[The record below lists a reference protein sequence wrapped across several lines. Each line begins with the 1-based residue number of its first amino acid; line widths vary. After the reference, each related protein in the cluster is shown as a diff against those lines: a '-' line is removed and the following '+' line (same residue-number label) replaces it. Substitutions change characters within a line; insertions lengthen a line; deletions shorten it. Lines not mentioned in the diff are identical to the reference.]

1 MREYNFNE
9 NKNMG
14 ETVRID
20 DIKMKLN
27 EMEELGDDAEN
38 DSNSIEDDSDEYEEY
53 EDDFGK
59 TAEVP
64 IKSVTNKTGVTKKSG
79 KAANDSHNDKSKLIL
94 IISVAILV
102 VAVVMVAVALATR
115 TENNNDSVAEN
126 TDCRY
131 FYGVVVSVSDNKFEV
146 IDTNDGKA
154 SMYSVGENMTVTLN
168 GGKEAVDTSVSR
180 GDIAYF
186 QVSKETDEIV
196 SIEYSDT
203 EWEKNNFKNV
213 EVNEDNNTIS
223 NGEVNY
229 KYDDNTI
236 FIYDGELIKAEDLCS
251 EDVVTLKGINETV
264 WVVDVEKYHG
274 FIQLENVDKIQDAE
288 ITVDGKK
295 MDFEDNKAAV
305 SAGTHSLGISGSN
318 IDTLTVDIHI
328 AEGEVYSVDMAS
340 VQEKTGVL
348 MLNVNVDDCIIIVDG
363 KQVDK
368 ESPVVL
374 SMGTYTISVSAEGY
388 KTYSGTVDINEPLVQ
403 LDIELEKIVQPKAS
417 LTVDSNPQGATVYA
431 NNVVIGITPFTA
443 QVDYGDY
450 KITFKKDGYSD
461 YYIDTSVNE
470 DQKSISVLLTEE

>member
-1 MREYNFNE
+1 MREYNFDE

-27 EMEELGDDAEN
+27 EMDEFGDDTEDIN
-38 DSNSIEDDSDEYEEY
+38 DMGEDESEEY
-53 EDDFGK
+53 EDDLGE

-64 IKSVTNKTGVTKKSG
+64 VINKPQRTGGNNKSSKTPKENRIDGG
-79 KAANDSHNDKSKLIL
+79 KLIF
-94 IISVAILV
+94 IIIVAVLVVVVVMVSVAI
-102 VAVVMVAVALATR
+102 ATR
-115 TENNNDSVAEN
+115 TSNNNDISAVEN

-131 FYGVVVSVSDNKFEV
+131 FYGVVVSVSENKFEV
-146 IDTNDGKA
+146 IDTEYGNA
-154 SMYSVGENMTVTLN
+154 AMYAVGENMTVTLD
-168 GGKEAVDTSVSR
+168 GGKDAVGTSVSR

-186 QVSKETDEIV
+186 GVSNENDEIL
-196 SIEYSDT
+196 SIEYSDAA
-203 EWEKNNFKNV
+203 WEKSNFKNV
-213 EVNEDNNTIS
+213 EVNNDDNSIS
-223 NGEVNY
+223 DGEVTY
-229 KYDDNTI
+229 KYDDSTI
-236 FIYDGELIKAEDLCS
+236 FIYDGELIKSEDLCS
-251 EDVVTLKGINETV
+251 EDVVTLKGVNDIV
-264 WVVDVEKYHG
+264 WVVEVEKYHG
-274 FIQLENVDKIQDAE
+274 FIQLENVDKIEDAE

-348 MLNVNVDDCIIIVDG
+348 MLTVNVDDCIIIVDG
-363 KQVDK
+363 KQVDE

-388 KTYSGTVDINEPLVQ
+388 KTYNGTVDINEPLVQ
-403 LDIELEKIVQPKAS
+403 LDIELEKIVPQKAA

-450 KITFKKDGYSD
+450 KITFKKDGYAD
-461 YYIDTSVNE
+461 YSMDTFVDE